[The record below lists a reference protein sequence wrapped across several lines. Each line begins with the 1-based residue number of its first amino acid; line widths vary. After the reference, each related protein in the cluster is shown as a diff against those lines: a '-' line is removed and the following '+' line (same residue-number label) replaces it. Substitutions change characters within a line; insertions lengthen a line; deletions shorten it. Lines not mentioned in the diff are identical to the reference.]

1 MAALAVSAGEVWMD
15 IRAQIREFITDN
27 FMMGQETD
35 LLPDSGSLLEM
46 GVLDS
51 IGVLE
56 LVAYIEETYGV
67 AIADNELV
75 PDNLASVDR
84 LVACIERKVA

>member
-1 MAALAVSAGEVWMD
+1 MD

-75 PDNLASVDR
+75 PDNLDSVDR
-84 LVACIERKVA
+84 LVAFIERKVA

>member
-1 MAALAVSAGEVWMD
+1 MD
-15 IRAQIREFITDN
+15 IRAQIREFIADN

-75 PDNLASVDR
+75 PDNLDSVDR
-84 LVACIERKVA
+84 LVAFIERKVA

>member
-75 PDNLASVDR
+75 PDNLDSVDR
-84 LVACIERKVA
+84 LVAFIERKVA